1 MTTPEQEEYI
11 DDDKLQRLFDGDLT
25 EGEEKILNRDV
36 AKSDMEQARMAQLDR
51 LGDLVRFAG
60 DDVSA
65 SLDSNALFARIEEG
79 VAADTSPRLQLIGN
93 EPKRQR
99 TIGVVAVGLTMAAA
113 VALVFY
119 LMPAHVDPG
128 LAANPMDDRR
138 EVLVENDLPMVEV
151 HPPAGSAVEQ
161 VDFGSNTGTVFEVE
175 GAEGQP
181 LAVVWIAEE

>member
-1 MTTPEQEEYI
+1 MTTPEQKEYI

-25 EGEEKILNRDV
+25 EGEEKILSRDI
-36 AKSDMEQARMAQLDR
+36 AKSDMEQARVAQLGR

-60 DDVSA
+60 EDVGA
-65 SLDSNALFARIEEG
+65 DLDSDALFARIEAG
-79 VAADTSPRLQLIGN
+79 VAADKSPRLELIGN

-119 LMPAHVDPG
+119 LMPNTNPN
-128 LAANPMDDRR
+128 LAAHPMDDPR
-138 EVLVENDLPMVEV
+138 EVLVENDLPIVEI

>member
-1 MTTPEQEEYI
+1 MTTPEHEHI

-25 EGEEKILNRDV
+25 EGEEKILRRDI
-36 AKSDMEQARMAQLDR
+36 AKSDVERARIAQMDR
-51 LGDLVRFAG
+51 LGDLIRLSGEEVGANI
-60 DDVSA
+60 DA
-65 SLDSNALFARIEEG
+65 NALFARIEEG
-79 VAADTSPRLQLIGN
+79 VAADKSPRLELIGDQ
-93 EPKRQR
+93 PKRQR
-99 TIGVVAVGLTMAAA
+99 TVGVVAVGFAMAAA

-119 LMPAHVDPG
+119 LMPGADPN
-128 LAANPMDDRR
+128 LASNPMDDRR
-138 EVLVENDLPMVEV
+138 EVLVENDLPMVEI

>member
-1 MTTPEQEEYI
+1 MTMPESNDYI

-25 EGEEKILNRDV
+25 EGEEKILRRDV
-36 AKSDMEQARMAQLDR
+36 AKSETEQARVAQLDR
-51 LGDLVRFAG
+51 LGDLIRLSGEEVGA
-60 DDVSA
+60 DI
-65 SLDSNALFARIEEG
+65 DSSALFARIEAG
-79 VAADTSPRLQLIGN
+79 VAADKSPRLELIGN
-93 EPKRQR
+93 QPKRQR
-99 TIGVVAVGLTMAAA
+99 TVGVVAVGFAMAAA

-119 LMPAHVDPG
+119 LMPGADPNI
-128 LAANPMDDRR
+128 AVNPMDDNR
-138 EVLVENDLPMVEV
+138 EVLVENDLPMVEI

>member
-1 MTTPEQEEYI
+1 MTSPDKNEYI

-25 EGEEKILNRDV
+25 EGEEKILRRDI
-36 AKSDMEQARMAQLDR
+36 AKSDIEQARMAQLDR
-51 LGDLVRFAG
+51 LGDLVRLSG

-65 SLDSNALFARIEEG
+65 DLDADALFARIEEG
-79 VAADTSPRLQLIGN
+79 VAADKSPRLELIGN
-93 EPKRQR
+93 QPKRQR
-99 TIGVVAVGLTMAAA
+99 TIGVVAVGLAMAAA

-119 LMPAHVDPG
+119 LMPGQEPNIAQ
-128 LAANPMDDRR
+128 NPMDDNR
-138 EVLVENDLPMVEV
+138 EILVENDMPVVEI

-161 VDFGSNTGTVFEVE
+161 VDFGANTGTVFEVE